1 MRNLSVTVACFAVAV
16 CLVALPAAAQNEA
29 PAPAFRTAWGQPD
42 LGGVWEYKTRTPLE
56 RPEQYDGREY
66 LTEEEAAE
74 IEQRERAR
82 IQAMEERPAQ
92 RTIAIPTAGDR
103 PGRWLEVGELLVG

>member
-1 MRNLSVTVACFAVAV
+1 MRYLSVTVACFVVAA
-16 CLVALPAAAQNEA
+16 CLVAMPAAAQTEEPAQA
-29 PAPAFRTAWGQPD
+29 PRTAWDQPD

-56 RPEQYDGREY
+56 RPEQFAGREF

-82 IQAMEERPAQ
+82 IQAMEQRPAQ

-103 PGRWLEVGELLVG
+103 PGPDGG